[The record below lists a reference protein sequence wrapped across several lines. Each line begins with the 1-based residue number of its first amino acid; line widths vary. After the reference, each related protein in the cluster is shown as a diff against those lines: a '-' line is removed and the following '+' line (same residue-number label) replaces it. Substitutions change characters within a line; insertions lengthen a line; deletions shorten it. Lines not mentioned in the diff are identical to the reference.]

1 MLEEYNITQTTL
13 KILGLYANNYKKS
26 LHLRE
31 ISREIKA
38 DVKTT
43 QLQLKKLEKANIL
56 SSVTKGRNKEYTLN
70 LRNITTKYYVNMA
83 EIFASVI
90 YLKKNFI
97 IKKVISEIDNKIDGV
112 IILFGS
118 FVKGGYTKESDIDLF
133 VITEKK
139 IDRSLILKT
148 TNLIRHEINIKSTN
162 GQQFLN
168 GMKNGDP
175 LISEVISNHIILK
188 GADSFCD
195 MLWGYNENR

>member
-13 KILGLYANNYKKS
+13 KILELYANNYKKS

-56 SSVTKGRNKEYTLN
+56 LSTTRGRNKEYTLN
-70 LRNITTKYYVNMA
+70 LKNIITKYYVNMA
-83 EIFASVI
+83 EIFTSVI

-97 IKKVISEIDNKIDGV
+97 IKKVISEIDNKIDGT

-118 FVKGGYTKESDIDLF
+118 FVKGGHTKESDIDLL

-139 IDRSLILKT
+139 IDKSLVLRT
-148 TNLIRHEINIKSTN
+148 ANLIGHEISLKSTN
-162 GQQFLN
+162 EQQFLS
-168 GMKNGDP
+168 GMKNRDP

-188 GADSFCD
+188 GAGNLCD
-195 MLWGYNENR
+195 MLWEYNENQ

>member
-13 KILGLYANNYKKS
+13 KILELYANNYKKS

-56 SSVTKGRNKEYTLN
+56 LSTTRGRNKEYALN
-70 LRNITTKYYVNMA
+70 LRNIITKYYVNMA
-83 EIFASVI
+83 EIFTSVI

-97 IKKVISEIDNKIDGV
+97 IKKVISEIDNKIDGI

-118 FVKGGYTKESDIDLF
+118 FVKGGHTKESDIDLF

-139 IDRSLILKT
+139 IDRSLVLRT
-148 TNLIRHEINIKSTN
+148 ANLIGHEISLKSTN
-162 GQQFLN
+162 EQQFLN
-168 GMKNGDP
+168 GMKNRDP
-175 LISEVISNHIILK
+175 LISEIISNHIVLK

-195 MLWGYNENR
+195 MLWKYNENR